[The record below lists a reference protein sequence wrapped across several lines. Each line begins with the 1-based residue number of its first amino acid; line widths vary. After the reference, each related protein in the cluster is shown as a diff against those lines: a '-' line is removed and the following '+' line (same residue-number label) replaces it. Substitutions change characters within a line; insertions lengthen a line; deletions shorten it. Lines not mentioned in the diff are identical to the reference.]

1 MTHSFPPR
9 RASDL
14 EQVHFA
20 KAGRDAAVAHDYCY
34 LVQSFGQT
42 GPELPVVL
50 SATHA
55 GSGIALDRVVQVG
68 KFQRIAKEKYGCVV
82 ADQIPITFFGV
93 ELHGN
98 ATNIAFGISRSAL
111 AGDG

>member
-1 MTHSFPPR
+1 MKFDPV
-9 RASDL
+9 AFVAGIDEAEGVAA
-14 EQVHFA
+14 EQVHVA
-20 KAGRDAAVAHDYCY
+20 KAGRDAAVAHDYGY

-82 ADQIPITFFGV
+82 ADQIPITFFGDRKSTR
-93 ELHGN
+93 LNSSH
-98 ATNIAFGISRSAL
+98 
-111 AGDG
+111 